1 MIDAVAMRKLVLTTA
16 ILLLSVAAF
25 FWLSGSVVVIDET
38 RGVQTAVITNSGG
51 SEQELHRLW
60 SGFFYAIPRMEGT
73 IEVRCIDGTRKQ
85 WGYVTGHI
93 HVKLRIVGKTP
104 CEKLLNA

>member
-73 IEVRCIDGTRKQ
+73 IEVPLHRWHTETMG
-85 WGYVTGHI
+85 
-93 HVKLRIVGKTP
+93 LRNRPHP
-104 CEKLLNA
+104 CEIEDRWENALRKAA